1 MRKTK
6 KIDFK
11 KIELETSREIN
22 GEPLTAS
29 LNILKVQFQL
39 IEFGDYETIKLLEKV
54 KRRILRKSGLKIRD
68 FDDHVMQA
76 ILNYVEDNP
85 KEIHD

>member
-29 LNILKVQFQL
+29 LSILKVQFQL

-68 FDDHVMQA
+68 FNDRVMQA
-76 ILNYVEDNP
+76 VLNYVEDNP